1 MQNNTPDKPD
11 KQLLV
16 PKEIAAELGVHPDTV
31 RRAIRDG
38 ELRALRLGE
47 HGRYR
52 IRPEAIDEFLR
63 PARRERA

>member
-1 MQNNTPDKPD
+1 MQDNTSH

-31 RRAIRDG
+31 RRAIHDG
-38 ELRALRLGE
+38 ELQAVRLGE

-52 IRPEAIDEFLR
+52 IRREAVDEFLR
-63 PARRERA
+63 PT